1 MHGRLRSFRSRILL
15 AAVTALGLA
24 LVVSAGSA
32 SAARAPV
39 NTHAAVRTAL
49 EHLLAGWHPAN
60 HALSR
65 HESPGTGLASITST
79 NWSGY
84 ADDNSKGNTYKSVTG
99 HWTEPKITGCNAN
112 VLSAVIFWVG
122 FDGLTNSTVE
132 QAGSLAL
139 CPGGGSTVPAYAT
152 WWEMYPTNNI
162 QFIGTTVKPGDS
174 IAASVV
180 RAGTKYTL
188 KVTDS
193 TTAGNN
199 FSTTQTCSATS
210 CLNASAEW
218 IAEAPSTSSGEV
230 PLADFGGWTVKNA
243 TVKSG
248 LKSGTIK
255 TFPND
260 KITMEDASSV
270 VLAQPGALNTTGN
283 QFKDTWKAST

>member
-1 MHGRLRSFRSRILL
+1 MHGHLRSLRSRVLL

-24 LVVSAGSA
+24 LLVSAGSA

-39 NTHAAVRTAL
+39 NTRAAMRTAL
-49 EHLLAGWHPAN
+49 AHLPAGWHPAN
-60 HALSR
+60 HALGR
-65 HESPGTGLASITST
+65 HTSLGTGLMQLTST

-112 VLSAVIFWVG
+112 VLSAVIFFVG
-122 FDGLTNSTVE
+122 LDGLTSSTVE

-139 CPGGGSTVPAYAT
+139 CPGGGSTVPVYAT
-152 WWEMYPTNNI
+152 WWEMFPTNDV
-162 QFIGTTVKPGDS
+162 QFIGTTVKPGDNIS
-174 IAASVV
+174 ASVV

-199 FSTTQTCSATS
+199 FSTTQTCSATT
-210 CLNASAEW
+210 CLKTSAEW
-218 IAEAPSTSSGEV
+218 IAEAPTNNGAQV
-230 PLADFGGWTVKNA
+230 PLAKFGAWTVKNA
-243 TVKSG
+243 TVKAG

-255 TFPND
+255 TFPHD
-260 KITMEDASSV
+260 KIIMEDASSI